1 MKFSC
6 NKIAEL
12 CSGEI
17 QGDKDKEIISI
28 KPIEDVD
35 ENSLSYVQT
44 LEILEKNKEIKAGC
58 ILAPEKDKKNI
69 SFSFPIIWVKNPKA
83 AFAKILAEMEKEKF
97 SNIKPGISPK
107 AEISPS
113 AIISPS
119 AHIGPFCFIGDK
131 AKVEE
136 NVVLLSGVHVA
147 ERSVIGKNSKI
158 YSNVTVRED
167 CFIGENC
174 IIHAGCVLGSDGY
187 GYIQDSSIHKKV
199 PQIGGVRIGNNVEIG
214 ANTCI
219 DRATIGFTEIGDG
232 SKLDNLVHIAHNVK
246 IGKNCLIIAQ
256 AGIAGSSRIGDNVII
271 AGQAGISDHVVIG
284 DNSIIMAKTG
294 VIGKV
299 PSGSVLFGYLG
310 RPRGEY
316 MRIEALLSKLPDLF
330 SFYKKARK
338 ILNLDEKNDK

>member
-6 NKIAEL
+6 AKIAEL
-12 CSGEI
+12 CSGEL
-17 QGDKDKEIISI
+17 QGDKNKEITSL
-28 KPIEDVD
+28 KPIEGVD
-35 ENSLSYVQT
+35 GNSLSYVET
-44 LEILEKNKEIKAGC
+44 IEILKKNRELNPGC
-58 ILAPEKDKKNI
+58 ILAPEKEKKTL
-69 SFSFPIIWVKNPKA
+69 SFSFPVIWVKNPKA
-83 AFAKILAEMEKEKF
+83 AFAKILSEIEKEKF

-113 AIISPS
+113 AVISPG
-119 AHIGPFCFIGDK
+119 AHIGPFCFIGED
-131 AKVEE
+131 ARIGD
-136 NVVLLSGVHVA
+136 NVILLSGVHVA

-174 IIHAGCVLGSDGY
+174 IIHAGCVIGSDGY

-219 DRATIGFTEIGDG
+219 DRATVGFTEIGDG

-256 AGIAGSSRIGDNVII
+256 AGIAGSSMIGDNVII

-294 VIGKV
+294 VMGKV

-316 MRIEALLSKLPDLF
+316 MRIEALLSKLPDFF
-330 SFYKKARK
+330 SFYKKAKK
-338 ILNLDEKNDK
+338 ILNLDEKNNK